1 MLPRNNLQCC
11 INLNNPPF
19 DYVSPQGLVF
29 ERNVIAF
36 LLIIAKPYTTI
47 V

>member
-19 DYVSPQGLVF
+19 DYVSPQGLVS

-36 LLIIAKPYTTI
+36 LLIITNPYITI